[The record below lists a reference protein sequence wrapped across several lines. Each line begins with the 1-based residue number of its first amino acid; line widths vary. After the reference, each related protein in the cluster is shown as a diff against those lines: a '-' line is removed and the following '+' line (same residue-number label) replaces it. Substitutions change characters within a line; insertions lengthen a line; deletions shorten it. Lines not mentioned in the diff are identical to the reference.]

1 MRQEFEIII
10 SDTSCLIL
18 LYKIKELEL
27 LRKFELPVCITPQIK
42 NEFGLELPEWI
53 QVKSPVDNRFTN
65 VFEMEV
71 DPGEASAIA
80 LSFENENSILI
91 VDDLKAR
98 KLASRLQLRYTGTLG
113 LILNL
118 KQSGKVN
125 KIKPIIEKIRLTNF
139 RISDSL
145 LDSVLNDAEEL

>member
-18 LYKIKELEL
+18 LYKINELEL

-42 NEFGLELPEWI
+42 NEFGLELPVWI
-53 QVKSPVDNRFTN
+53 QIKSPVNNRFTK

-118 KQSGKVN
+118 KQSGKIN
-125 KIKPIIEKIRLTNF
+125 KIKPIIEKISLTNF